1 VITEGDELELTI
13 DKPAAGGRMIARHH
27 GQIVFV
33 RGAIPGERVRAR
45 IERVDRQLAHAV
57 VRTVVEASPDRREAA
72 ADPLWGGSLYAH
84 IAYPRQLEIKQQV
97 IKDAFTR
104 IGRLPV
110 DAPIDVRPSPEHGYR
125 MRARLHVRGARAG
138 FYREGTH
145 QLCDA
150 APTGQLSADA
160 IACVASVAA
169 AIDREKTDALVSVE
183 LSENIAGD
191 QRALHLEL
199 APGTRLDRGHLERAR
214 PAGVTG
220 LSACGPSLS
229 LVEAGEPAVS
239 DPVSSLARPGLSGDL
254 RRRAES
260 FFQAN
265 RFLVA
270 DLVAALLG
278 VVSLEGEVLDL
289 YSGVGLFAIALAAA
303 GAERVT
309 AVEGDRASGAD
320 LSGNAAPFGARVA
333 VHQQPVEEYLRRR
346 TGRAAATL
354 IVDPP
359 RTGLSKEAVS
369 AIIAHGSPR
378 VVYVS
383 CDPPTLARDARRL
396 TDAGYALA
404 SIRALDFFPNTPH
417 VETVAVFD
425 AGGHL

>member
-1 VITEGDELELTI
+1 MISEGQELELTI
-13 DKPAAGGRMIARHH
+13 EKPAAGGRMIARHH

-33 RGAIPGERVRAR
+33 RGAIPGERVRAW
-45 IERVDRQLAHAV
+45 IDRVDRQLAHAV
-57 VRTVVEASPDRREAA
+57 VRTVIEPSPDRREPA
-72 ADPLWGGSLYAH
+72 ADPLCGGSLYGH
-84 IAYPRQLEIKQQV
+84 IAYPRQLQIKQQV
-97 IKDAFTR
+97 IQDAFAR
-104 IGRLPV
+104 IGRLSL
-110 DAPIDVRPSPEHGYR
+110 DAPVDVRPSPEHGYR

-150 APTGQLSADA
+150 ASTGQLSAEA
-160 IACVASVAA
+160 VESVALVAA
-169 AIDREKTDALVSVE
+169 AIDREMAGALASIEV
-183 LSENIAGD
+183 SENMAGD
-191 QRALHLEL
+191 QRALHFDL
-199 APGTRLDRGHLERAR
+199 APGARLERGHLERAR

-220 LSACGPSLS
+220 ISARGPSLA
-229 LVEAGEPAVS
+229 LIEAGEPAVS
-239 DPVSSLARPGLSGDL
+239 DPLSSLAGSGVAGDL

-270 DLVAALLG
+270 DLVTAVLALVPLN
-278 VVSLEGEVLDL
+278 GEVLDL
-289 YSGVGLFAIALAAA
+289 YSGVGLFAVVLAAA

-309 AVEGDRASGAD
+309 AVEGDRASGDD
-320 LSGNAAPFGARVA
+320 LARNAAPFRARLA

-346 TGRAAATL
+346 TGPAAATL

-359 RTGLSKEAVS
+359 RTGLSKDAAA

-396 TDAGYALA
+396 LDAGYALT

-417 VETVAVFD
+417 LETVGVFER
-425 AGGHL
+425 

>member
-1 VITEGDELELTI
+1 VIREGDDLELTI
-13 DKPAAGGRMIARHH
+13 EKPAAGGRMIARHE

-33 RGAIPGERVRAR
+33 RGAIPGERVRVW

-57 VRTVVEASPDRREAA
+57 VRGVIEPSPDRREAA
-72 ADPLWGGSLYAH
+72 ADPLCGGSVYAH
-84 IAYPRQLEIKQQV
+84 IAYPRQLAIKQQV
-97 IKDAFTR
+97 IQDAFTR

-110 DAPIDVRPSPEHGYR
+110 DGPIDVRPSPEHGYR

-150 APTGQLSADA
+150 ASTGQLSPEAVE
-160 IACVASVAA
+160 CVASLAA
-169 AIDREKTDALVSVE
+169 ALDAEMAGVLTSIEV
-183 LSENIAGD
+183 SENIAGD
-191 QRALHLEL
+191 QRALHFDL
-199 APGTRLDRGHLERAR
+199 APGARLDRGHLERIR

-220 LSACGPSLS
+220 LSASGPSVP

-239 DPVSSLARPGLSGDL
+239 DPLSSLAGPGLPGDL

-270 DLVAALLG
+270 DLVAGVLALVPLN
-278 VVSLEGEVLDL
+278 GEVLDL
-289 YSGVGLFAIALAAA
+289 YSGVGLFAMSLAAA

-320 LSGNAAPFGARVA
+320 LSRNAEPFGARVA

-346 TGRAAATL
+346 TGPAAATL

-359 RTGLSKEAVS
+359 RTGLSTEAVS
-369 AIIAHGSPR
+369 AIIAHGAPR
-378 VVYVS
+378 IVYVS
-383 CDPPTLARDARRL
+383 CGPPTLARDARRL
-396 TDAGYALA
+396 VDAGYALA
-404 SIRALDFFPNTPH
+404 SARALDFFPNTPH

-425 AGGHL
+425 L